1 MKKLLLT
8 GANGFLGSYFYKQYS
23 IKYDIRT
30 FSFVQNQLES
40 LSLKDIDTVI
50 HLGALVHQ
58 TQNINDEMYET
69 INVTQTLELA
79 QKAKDDGVQH
89 FIFMSTVKIYGEESN
104 VPYNEVSP
112 CVPLDA
118 YGKSKLKAEQK
129 LQFLENETFRVSIIR
144 TPIIYGYGVKANM
157 QNLIK
162 LVDKMS
168 FLPFGGIDNKRSF
181 VYIGNLCALIDAIIC
196 ASKCGI
202 FLAGDDE
209 ALSTSELISL
219 IANAEQKK
227 IYLLKV
233 PFFKVLLKWFKPS
246 FYQRL
251 FESLT
256 VDTKQTNQIL
266 NFKNPY
272 SIREGIKK
280 MVEKQ

>member
-8 GANGFLGSYFYKQYS
+8 GSNGFLGSYFYKQYS

-40 LSLKDIDTVI
+40 LSLKDIATVI

-89 FIFMSTVKIYGEESN
+89 FIFMSTVKVYGEESN

-129 LQFLENETFRVSIIR
+129 LQSLENETFRVSIIR

-168 FLPFGGIDNKRSF
+168 FLPFGCIDNKRSF

-196 ASKCGI
+196 ASKRGV
-202 FLAGDDE
+202 FLAGDDD

-219 IANAEQKK
+219 IANAKQKK
-227 IYLLKV
+227 IYLVKV
-233 PFFKVLLKWFKPS
+233 PFFRVILKWLKPS

-280 MVEKQ
+280 MVER

>member
-23 IKYDIRT
+23 IKYDIKT
-30 FSFVQNQLES
+30 FSFVHNQFES
-40 LSLKDIDTVI
+40 LSLKNIDTVI

-79 QKAKDDGVQH
+79 QKAKEDGVQH
-89 FIFMSTVKIYGEESN
+89 FIFMSTVKVYGEGSN
-104 VPYNEVSP
+104 VPYNDVSP

-129 LQFLENETFRVSIIR
+129 LQSLGNETFHVSIIR

-196 ASKCGI
+196 ASKCGV

-219 IANAEQKK
+219 IANAKQKK

-256 VDTKQTNQIL
+256 VDIKQTNQIL

-280 MVEKQ
+280 MVVKQ

>member
-23 IKYDIRT
+23 IKYDIKT

-40 LSLKDIDTVI
+40 LSLNDIDTVI

-89 FIFMSTVKIYGEESN
+89 FIFMSTVKVYGEESN
-104 VPYNEVSP
+104 VPYNEISP

-129 LQFLENETFRVSIIR
+129 LQSLENETFRVSIIR

-168 FLPFGGIDNKRSF
+168 FLPLGGIDNKRSF
-181 VYIGNLCALIDAIIC
+181 VYIGNLCALIEAIIC
-196 ASKCGI
+196 ANKCGV

-209 ALSTSELISL
+209 AFSTSELISL
-219 IANAEQKK
+219 IANAKQKK

-233 PFFKVLLKWFKPS
+233 PFFKVLLKWLKPS

>member
-30 FSFVQNQLES
+30 FSFLQNKLES

-89 FIFMSTVKIYGEESN
+89 FIFMSTVKVYGEESN

-112 CVPLDA
+112 CVPLDG
-118 YGKSKLKAEQK
+118 YGKSKLKAEHK
-129 LQFLENETFRVSIIR
+129 LQSLENETFRVSIIR

-196 ASKCGI
+196 ASKLGV

-219 IANAEQKK
+219 IANAKQKK

-233 PFFKVLLKWFKPS
+233 PFFKVLLKWLKPS